1 MNGVLTTYYGTYNF
15 SGAISST
22 GRNSNDTGSEGSN
35 RAYAGNLNINASRSS
50 DRYGS
55 YTEVN
60 PLYESC
66 IFCIKF

>member
-1 MNGVLTTYYGTYNF
+1 MYGSGQSTATPNSGYNGCLN
-15 SGAISST
+15 IT
-22 GRNSNDTGSEGSN
+22 GWGVPV
-35 RAYAGNLNINASRSS
+35 AGGGGGLYHLSYNINASGCC

-66 IFCIKF
+66 LICIHY